1 MGRQSERHLLGQF
14 GFSSLFQSLPPEQAY
29 SGHSFSKYP
38 QGGGGK
44 NNNNKKKTNQNSQ
57 RAPAVAGS
65 GCVEQDKQQEQVP
78 VGMRVHRDDG

>member
-44 NNNNKKKTNQNSQ
+44 NNNNKKTNQNSQ

-65 GCVEQDKQQEQVP
+65 RCVEQDKQQEQVP
-78 VGMRVHRDDG
+78 VGLRVHGDDG